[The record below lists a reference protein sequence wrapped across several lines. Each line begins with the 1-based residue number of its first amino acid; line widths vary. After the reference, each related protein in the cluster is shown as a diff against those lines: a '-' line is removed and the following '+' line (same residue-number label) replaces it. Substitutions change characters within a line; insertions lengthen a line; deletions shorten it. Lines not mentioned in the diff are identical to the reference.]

1 MGSAE
6 RGQSGNETLYTR
18 MVPILFMTDVAAER
32 DFYVKLGFRVS
43 YEGPEYPDFIALA
56 YGSLEFGIEQSSQFG
71 MEYPNRVLTW
81 QLGVGDVDAAKE
93 RLTEAEIEFREE
105 WMTPREDWRYR
116 VLHCTTPNNYHL
128 MLEGPN
134 E

>member
-6 RGQSGNETLYTR
+6 SGQSGNETLYTR

-71 MEYPNRVLTW
+71 VEYPSIRTVCGRGSW
-81 QLGVGDVDAAKE
+81 VYAMWIRGRSG
-93 RLTEAEIEFREE
+93 
-105 WMTPREDWRYR
+105 
-116 VLHCTTPNNYHL
+116 
-128 MLEGPN
+128 
-134 E
+134 